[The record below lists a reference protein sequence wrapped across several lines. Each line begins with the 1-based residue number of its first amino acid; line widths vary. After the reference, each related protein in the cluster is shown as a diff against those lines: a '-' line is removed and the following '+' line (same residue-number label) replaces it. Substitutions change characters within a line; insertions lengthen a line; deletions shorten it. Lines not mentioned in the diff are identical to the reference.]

1 MCSQARHG
9 AQVMGTHFD
18 PVVKDART
26 LADPQHGHT
35 LETERRSGM
44 MRIVFGCGG
53 FVKRENGGSSGA
65 GFCQSRDAELSHPS
79 TGTSPDFDERVVLSW
94 YVSSANVHFKN
105 TSRRCG
111 REKIHW
117 TVSFGFLNLRACFR
131 AKQGHY
137 RQLCFRV
144 RNQYDSGHLAEYR
157 SYRTRCSKADVQL
170 QHRLRSRV
178 TFSRV

>member
-1 MCSQARHG
+1 
-9 AQVMGTHFD
+9 MGTYFD

-26 LADPQHGHT
+26 LAGLQHGHT
-35 LETERRSGM
+35 LETGRRSGM

-53 FVKRENGGSSGA
+53 FVKRENGRSSGA

-79 TGTSPDFDERVVLSW
+79 TATSPDFDERVVLSW

-117 TVSFGFLNLRACFR
+117 TVSFGLLNLRACCREETLKLPSVAFSGANSIRFR
-131 AKQGHY
+131 LPSRRPK
-137 RQLCFRV
+137 
-144 RNQYDSGHLAEYR
+144 
-157 SYRTRCSKADVQL
+157 L
-170 QHRLRSRV
+170 QNPLL
-178 TFSRV
+178 